1 MSPQIRLVGLPP
13 EAQASPIFVS
23 RHELT
28 THRIPEGTAPRATT
42 FFNHDH
48 SVILLHEGPP
58 TVVEHLVGTDHTST
72 AWTLNPGDV
81 LILPAGAPHRRQEHS
96 RGPFTAAAFCAACL
110 DLDDQVIA
118 PLDRVRTGAS
128 PVVAIAEDRRPHVA
142 HLFAELL
149 SATTPPTAPL
159 IVQKS
164 LLTLLLH
171 ELSRSQHQLSRGGD
185 TLVADALRFIERH
198 CLKPL
203 SLAEVAAHL
212 QRTPSHVATLVKKAT
227 GQTVLGWI
235 TMHRMAEA
243 RRRLRHSDEQVEI
256 IAERVGY
263 ADPTHFIRVFRRHH
277 GLTPAA
283 WRRHHA

>member
-1 MSPQIRLVGLPP
+1 MPPEIRLVALPP
-13 EAQASPIFVS
+13 EAWQSPVFVS

-28 THRIPEGTAPRATT
+28 APRMHEGAHAAST

-48 SVILLHEGPP
+48 SVILLHEGAP
-58 TVVEHLVGTDHTST
+58 TVVEQVVGHEPT
-72 AWTLNPGDV
+72 AWTLGPGDV
-81 LILPAGAPHRRQEHS
+81 LIIPSGSPHRRKEQGH
-96 RGPFTAAAFCAACL
+96 GPFTAAAFCAACL
-110 DLDDQVIA
+110 DLDDQVAA
-118 PLDRVRTGAS
+118 PLDRVRSGAS
-128 PVVAIAEDRRPHVA
+128 PVVRIPEERRPHIA
-142 HLFAELL
+142 HLFSELL
-149 SATTPPTAPL
+149 LASTPPSAPL
-159 IVQKS
+159 IVLKS

-171 ELSRSQHQLSRGGD
+171 ELSRFQHHPTPTGD

-198 CLKPL
+198 CLGPL

-283 WRRHHA
+283 WRRHHT